1 MKPVG
6 QAVPHESAN
15 AHVSG
20 QARYTGDLPE
30 PKNLLIAWPVQSP
43 HAHARILRLETAHAM
58 DVPGVVAVLTKDD
71 VPGEN
76 NVGPVRHDEPL
87 FPDVIEYHGQA
98 VCWVLA
104 ESDAAAR
111 AGAAKIIVE
120 YEVLEPVLNL
130 EQAISEKHYH
140 IDALRFSRGNA
151 GVAFE
156 QAYSTLEGRFDIGGQ
171 DHFYLETHASLA
183 LFDEEGQFLVH
194 ASTQH
199 PSETQAVVARVLGVT
214 RNRVTV
220 QSLRMGGGFG
230 GKETQANPF
239 AAVAALGVLKTG
251 RPVRVR
257 LNRHQDMQLTGKR
270 HPFHAHYKVGFDPDG
285 TLLSLEVELYA
296 DGGWSLDL
304 SEAVLLRACVHV
316 DNAYYIPNVDVT
328 GRVCKTN
335 KTSNTAFRG
344 FGGPQGILVI
354 EEIMD
359 RVARTLKLRP
369 DEVRE
374 RNFYRANTDGSLG
387 DSSTT
392 HYGQVI
398 KDNRIHRLWH
408 ELKISAHFEARHREL
423 EHINQQHPYKRRGLA
438 ITPVKFGI
446 SFNTIFLNQAGALV
460 HIFEDGSVQV
470 NHGGTE
476 MGQGLHTKIRQIAAQ
491 TLGVKLEAVRVT
503 PTRTDKVPNTS
514 ATAASSGTDLNGAAV
529 KNACETLR
537 SRLAPIAAQILSMPQ
552 PQPDSDAEQSLSRGS
567 GAAISPPNAEDL
579 MFEDGSVYALGAP
592 DHRVEFRAVIDAA
605 YHARVSLSSTGF
617 YRTPEIY
624 FDKAK
629 GKGAPFRYFSY
640 GAAISEVEVDGL
652 TGEWHLRRVD
662 ILHDVGDSLNPLI
675 DLGQIEG
682 GFIQGMG
689 WLTFEELHWD
699 DTGRLRT
706 FAPSTYKIPTLAD
719 VPLEFHARL
728 APRDPEPGVVYGG
741 KAVGEPPL
749 MLAISVREALKD
761 AIASFGGQDAG
772 VIDLLCPATPE
783 AILWAVEKVQAKG
796 KAKEDAIPAD

>member
-30 PKNLLIAWPVQSP
+30 AKNMLIAWPLQAP
-43 HAHARILRLETAHAM
+43 HARAKIIKLETSRALE
-58 DVPGVVAVLTKDD
+58 VPGVVAVLSAQD

-76 NVGPVRHDEPL
+76 NVGPIRHDEPL
-87 FPDVIEYHGQA
+87 FPDEIEYHGQA

-111 AGAAKIIVE
+111 AGAAKITVE
-120 YEVLEPVLNL
+120 YEVLEPVLSI
-130 EQAISEKHYH
+130 EKAISARSYH
-140 IDALRFSRGNA
+140 IDALHFSRGDA
-151 GVAFE
+151 RGAFE
-156 QAYSTLEGRFDIGGQ
+156 KAHSTLEGTFDIGGQ

-183 LFDEEGQFLVH
+183 LYDEEGQFLVH
-194 ASTQH
+194 SSTQH

-239 AAVAALGVLKTG
+239 ASIAALGVLKTG

-270 HPFHAHYKVGFDPDG
+270 HPFQAHYRVGFDQDG
-285 TLLSLEVELYA
+285 GLLSLEVELYA

-316 DNAYYIPNVDVT
+316 DNAYFIPNADVI

-335 KTSNTAFRG
+335 KTSHTAFRG

-354 EEIMD
+354 EEIID
-359 RVARTLKLRP
+359 RVARTLNLRP

-374 RNFYRANTDGSLG
+374 RNFYRANPDGSLG
-387 DSSTT
+387 DASTT

-398 KDNRIHRLWH
+398 RDNRIHRVWH
-408 ELKISAHFEARHREL
+408 DLKTNSHFEARHREL
-423 EHINQQHPYKRRGLA
+423 EHANQQHAYKRRGLA

-476 MGQGLHTKIRQIAAQ
+476 MGQGLHTKIQQIAAQ
-491 TLGVKLEAVRVT
+491 ALGVKLEMVRVT

-537 SRLAPIAAQILSMPQ
+537 SRLGTIAAQMFPNPVSPDDLEFSDGRVGILG
-552 PQPDSDAEQSLSRGS
+552 SDAARL
-567 GAAISPPNAEDL
+567 
-579 MFEDGSVYALGAP
+579 
-592 DHRVEFRAVIDAA
+592 EFRAVVDAA

-617 YRTPEIY
+617 YRTPEIH

-640 GAAISEVEVDGL
+640 GAAVSEVEVDGL

-682 GFIQGMG
+682 GFVQGMG

-699 DTGRLRT
+699 ETGRLRT
-706 FAPSTYKIPTLAD
+706 FAPSTYKIPTMAD
-719 VPLEFHARL
+719 VPVEFNARL

-749 MLAISVREALKD
+749 MLAISVREAIKD
-761 AIASFGGQDAG
+761 AIGAFGPKDGG
-772 VIDLLCPATPE
+772 VIELSSPATPE
-783 AILWAVEKVQAKG
+783 AILWAVEKAQAKLET
-796 KAKEDAIPAD
+796 KQDAIPAD

>member
-43 HAHARILRLETAHAM
+43 HAHAKILKLETAHAM
-58 DVPGVVAVLTKDD
+58 DVPGVIAVLTKED

-120 YEVLEPVLNL
+120 YEVLEPMLNL
-130 EQAISEKHYH
+130 ENAINAKSYH

-171 DHFYLETHASLA
+171 DHFYLETHASFA

-199 PSETQAVVARVLGVT
+199 PSETQAVVARALGVT

-239 AAVAALGVLKTG
+239 ASIAALGVLKTG

-270 HPFHAHYKVGFDPDG
+270 HPFHARYKVGFSSDG
-285 TLLSLEVELYA
+285 VLESLQVELYA

-316 DNAYYIPNVDVT
+316 DNAYYIPNVDVI

-335 KTSNTAFRG
+335 KTSHTAFRG

-354 EEIMD
+354 EEIID

-398 KDNRIHRLWH
+398 KDNRIHHLWH
-408 ELKISAHFEARHREL
+408 DLKISGHFEARLREL
-423 EHINQQHPYKRRGLA
+423 DHINQQHAYKRRGLA

-491 TLGVKLEAVRVT
+491 TLGVKLEMVRVT

-537 SRLAPIAAQILSMPQ
+537 GRLATIAAQMFPNPVSPDDLEFSDNQIRILG
-552 PQPDSDAEQSLSRGS
+552 SDTASL
-567 GAAISPPNAEDL
+567 
-579 MFEDGSVYALGAP
+579 
-592 DHRVEFRAVIDAA
+592 EFHAVVDAA

-699 DTGRLRT
+699 ETGRLRT

-719 VPLEFHARL
+719 VPLEFYARL

-761 AIASFGGQDAG
+761 AIGSFGDQDAG

-783 AILWAVEKVQAKG
+783 AILWAVERVKAKG
-796 KAKEDAIPAD
+796 KAKENAIPAD